1 MHYIKPYTTIYN
13 DKQPNIIKPHHLIY
27 TINAYLIHQYQDLHS
42 YIKNYKKHHG
52 NQYQIPIFMNDHT
65 TLIIVYGLRSTEN
78 YAINIHAIQS
88 LKEDQGC
95 CRIDFKHTHILIQ
108 KQCRYIKKIIQ
119 KSHILHQHIIEN
131 IFIDDF

>member
-13 DKQPNIIKPHHLIY
+13 DKQPHIIKPHHLIY

-88 LKEDQGC
+88 LKEVQGS
-95 CRIDFKHTHILIQ
+95 CRIDFKNTHIVIQ
-108 KQCRYIKKIIQ
+108 KHCRYIKKIIQ
-119 KSHILHQHIIEN
+119 ESHILHQHIIEN